1 MATVKKVNTKGVEEN
16 SANVATA
23 ETETIPA
30 TVVVD
35 EAPVEKNPAKVNYSG
50 DTLIPCRSVTQGE
63 LLYRSKK
70 TDNFY
75 KWAAFG
81 DITEMEYQDLVALK
95 AQRSGYIYE
104 PYFIVEDDDLLNDP
118 KWNDVKELYA
128 TLIDAENLFDILN
141 LPNDQFQKV
150 FASLPSSLKRSVAV
164 EVSTRLDAG
173 TFDSTRSLQDTV
185 RTSTTVCSPP
195 EPCTFTATA

>member
-23 ETETIPA
+23 ETETNA
-30 TVVVD
+30 TETVVN
-35 EAPVEKNPAKVNYSG
+35 EMPVEKKQVKVNYSG

-95 AQRSGYIYE
+95 AQRSGYLYE
-104 PYFIVEDDDLLNDP
+104 PYFVIEDDNLLNDP
-118 KWNDVKELYA
+118 QWSDIKDLYS
-128 TLIDAENLFDILN
+128 TLVDAENLFDILN

-150 FASLPSSLKRSVAV
+150 FASLPSSLKRSVAI

-173 TFDSTRSLQDTV
+173 TFDSLKKIKIIDEFAGTDLSCLIR
-185 RTSTTVCSPP
+185 
-195 EPCTFTATA
+195 

>member
-23 ETETIPA
+23 ETETNA
-30 TVVVD
+30 TETVVN
-35 EAPVEKNPAKVNYSG
+35 ETPVEKKPVKVNYSG
-50 DTLIPCRSVTQGE
+50 ETLIPCRSVTQGE

-95 AQRSGYIYE
+95 AQRSGYLYE
-104 PYFIVEDDDLLNDP
+104 PYFVIEDDNLLNDP
-118 KWNDVKELYA
+118 KWSDIKDLYS
-128 TLIDAENLFDILN
+128 TLVDAENLFDILN

-150 FASLPSSLKRSVAV
+150 FASLPSSLKRSVAI

-173 TFDSTRSLQDTV
+173 TFDSLKKIKIIDEFAGTDLSCLIR
-185 RTSTTVCSPP
+185 
-195 EPCTFTATA
+195 